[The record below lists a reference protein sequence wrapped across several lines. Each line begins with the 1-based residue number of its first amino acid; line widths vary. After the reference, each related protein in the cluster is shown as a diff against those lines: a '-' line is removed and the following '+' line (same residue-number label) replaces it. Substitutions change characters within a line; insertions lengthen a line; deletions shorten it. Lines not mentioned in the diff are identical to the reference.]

1 MATDV
6 PEPEDT
12 RSEAQLRL
20 ELELDAIAAAQADG
34 LFFTFHDGF
43 GPGYV
48 PDLGMQAG
56 PALQPHALQPRE
68 GHS

>member
-6 PEPEDT
+6 PGPEDT

-34 LFFTFHDGF
+34 LFFTFHDDF
-43 GPGYV
+43 GPGYA
-48 PDLGMQAG
+48 PDLGVQAG
-56 PALQPHALQPRE
+56 SAFQPHALQPRE